1 MANGMMESDQ
11 REFLPSSS
19 SVSAQQQPRSVSPHS
34 SCPERVLNVCVN
46 YSHSKMD
53 AAEQHPLP
61 TPPSIPPDSSEQ
73 PSGLLHFQDGGP
85 VGDPLA
91 ASPDLSHPA
100 VVDAFTSDVR
110 DEPPSPSA
118 LSSPLVPPVQSTDN
132 PRQDS
137 LLDFDRPHS
146 EPPTAMQVD
155 APPPETGMVNGHKDY
170 GEYTA
175 ADLFSGPAVESP
187 EPTNEPT
194 PPPSM
199 QPASSAAVESTTSL
213 PPPPSLFSGV
223 EQAPPNVMATPSQP
237 PPFSKSPRVP
247 SVEQFPPPSAQTL
260 SAPTPTADEKPKSTT
275 PTPPSTTA
283 NTDTPMEDV
292 HPSPTTTTTSTTK
305 PVREAPTPSSD
316 EPPAKR
322 FKTEPSTPAPV
333 YDTSKKLPASQHK
346 FLHALLR
353 QVKRNKDSAPFRDP
367 VDPVKLNIPRY
378 PEIIKRPMD
387 LSTIEKKLNAGVY
400 PVVQAFIDDFN
411 LMVENCVKFNGPE
424 NPITKMGKNMQAMFE
439 RSMKTM
445 PEEKVSRRTRATRAN
460 MQPPAP
466 PRPAFV
472 PPPLP
477 PPPPPVVTATP
488 VSAPAP
494 KRKSP
499 LSAPQPAR
507 RPSGAFVPPIR
518 RESLNADGRPK
529 REIKPPPE
537 RDIPMDKPRLQKKQQ
552 AELRFAS
559 IIVKELQKK
568 VHEPYSYP
576 FLLPVDAV
584 ALKIP
589 DYYNIIT
596 QPMDIQTLDNK
607 LKNHQ
612 YNSGDEF
619 YADAKLIFKNCY
631 RYNGANA
638 PVSALAKQLEKVFD
652 KKWAEKP
659 EEPPEKPEKPSKR
672 PASSSPPRVEEE
684 DESEDDEIGAI
695 QAQMAQMAER
705 LTEISRKKQ
714 QRRQERSPTLKGKT
728 SKPKKAGGAAAPQ
741 RSTSV
746 SKPKKPKEAPVV
758 VVTFEQKREL
768 SERINFLSP
777 SKLQGVLE
785 IIKEAMPLDSV
796 LPFDIVCNTL
806 TIKAQEEIELD
817 IDVLAPKTLHALYM
831 YVVKDTKVPSASSHA
846 KAAKASARPKKKREV
861 LTADAQNK
869 KIAELEATLGS
880 YDKSMHLDTF
890 DWLTDEGKPQAKAES
905 ESEEESDDD
914 VSSDDSD

>member
-1 MANGMMESDQ
+1 MED
-11 REFLPSSS
+11 
-19 SVSAQQQPRSVSPHS
+19 
-34 SCPERVLNVCVN
+34 
-46 YSHSKMD
+46 
-53 AAEQHPLP
+53 
-61 TPPSIPPDSSEQ
+61 IQ
-73 PSGLLHFQDGGP
+73 PS
-85 VGDPLA
+85 
-91 ASPDLSHPA
+91 
-100 VVDAFTSDVR
+100 
-110 DEPPSPSA
+110 
-118 LSSPLVPPVQSTDN
+118 
-132 PRQDS
+132 
-137 LLDFDRPHS
+137 
-146 EPPTAMQVD
+146 
-155 APPPETGMVNGHKDY
+155 
-170 GEYTA
+170 
-175 ADLFSGPAVESP
+175 
-187 EPTNEPT
+187 
-194 PPPSM
+194 
-199 QPASSAAVESTTSL
+199 
-213 PPPPSLFSGV
+213 
-223 EQAPPNVMATPSQP
+223 
-237 PPFSKSPRVP
+237 
-247 SVEQFPPPSAQTL
+247 
-260 SAPTPTADEKPKSTT
+260 
-275 PTPPSTTA
+275 
-283 NTDTPMEDV
+283 
-292 HPSPTTTTTSTTK
+292 TTTTTTTTTK
-305 PVREAPTPSSD
+305 PVREPPTPSSD

-333 YDTSKKLPASQHK
+333 YDTSKKLGASQHK

-353 QVKRNKDSAPFRDP
+353 QVKRNKDSAPFREP
-367 VDPVKLNIPRY
+367 VDHVKLNIPRY
-378 PEIIKRPMD
+378 PEIIDRPMD

-439 RSMKTM
+439 RSMKSM
-445 PEEKVSRRTRATRAN
+445 PEEKVSKRTRATRAN
-460 MQPPAP
+460 KQPPAP
-466 PRPAFV
+466 PKPVFV
-472 PPPLP
+472 PPPPP

-488 VSAPAP
+488 VAAPAP

-507 RPSGAFVPPIR
+507 RPSGALVPPIR

-537 RDIPMDKPRLQKKQQ
+537 RDIPMDKPRLHKKQQ
-552 AELRFAS
+552 AELRFAA
-559 IIVKELQKK
+559 IVVKELQKK

-576 FLLPVDAV
+576 FLLPVDAI

-589 DYYNIIT
+589 DYYNIVT

-619 YADAKLIFKNCY
+619 HADAKLIFKNCY

-652 KKWAEKP
+652 KKWTEKP

-714 QRRQERSPTLKGKT
+714 QRRQERSPTLKGKG
-728 SKPKKAGGAAAPQ
+728 SKTKKAGGAAAPQ

-746 SKPKKPKEAPVV
+746 SKPKKPKEVPIPE
-758 VVTFEQKREL
+758 VTFEQKREL
-768 SERINFLSP
+768 SEKINFLSP

-796 LPFDIVCNTL
+796 LPFDIVNNKL
-806 TIKAQEEIELD
+806 IIKAQEEIELD
-817 IDVLAPKTLHALYM
+817 IDVLAPQTLHALYM

-846 KAAKASARPKKKREV
+846 KAAKAAAKPKKKREV

-890 DWLTDEGKPQAKAES
+890 TWLTDEGKPQAKAES